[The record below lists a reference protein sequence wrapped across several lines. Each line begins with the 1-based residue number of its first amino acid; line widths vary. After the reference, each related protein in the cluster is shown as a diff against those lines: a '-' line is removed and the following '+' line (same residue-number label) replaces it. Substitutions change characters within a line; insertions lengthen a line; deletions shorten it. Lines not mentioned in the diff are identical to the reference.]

1 MGARGLMA
9 SRRKR
14 REKNPLRQRSVVGA
28 ASSKR
33 AKQLGP
39 LGCNAGHS
47 PEQIPSSPFCF
58 RRSAA
63 AAAAGDLGA
72 GGKER
77 TENPPSPSSTDG
89 VPPSP
94 AAHVRARTDGIA
106 WINSSPRGSRGA
118 CAIFTRIEP
127 RSGGDEIP
135 FFSCVWAFS
144 ARGPLT
150 RRSRA
155 RPVPPGPLR
164 PTAARAAPRG
174 GTTWAQRQRSAH
186 PSR

>member
-1 MGARGLMA
+1 MSPSIWAFGVVVGARGLMA

-77 TENPPSPSSTDG
+77 TENPPGPPLTDG
-89 VPPSP
+89 VPSSP
-94 AAHVRARTDGIA
+94 AAHVRARTDGIV

-118 CAIFTRIEP
+118 CAIFKLGYP
-127 RSGGDEIP
+127 LN
-135 FFSCVWAFS
+135 FQFSVAHSASEHTVMSLWAVLLE
-144 ARGPLT
+144 AR
-150 RRSRA
+150 
-155 RPVPPGPLR
+155 V
-164 PTAARAAPRG
+164 
-174 GTTWAQRQRSAH
+174 
-186 PSR
+186 

>member
-1 MGARGLMA
+1 MFGVVVGAHGLLA

-72 GGKER
+72 GGRKER
-77 TENPPSPSSTDG
+77 TENPPGPPLTDG
-89 VPPSP
+89 VPSSP
-94 AAHVRARTDGIA
+94 AAAAHVRARTDGINRLLLLG
-106 WINSSPRGSRGA
+106 I
-118 CAIFTRIEP
+118 
-127 RSGGDEIP
+127 GG
-135 FFSCVWAFS
+135 
-144 ARGPLT
+144 
-150 RRSRA
+150 
-155 RPVPPGPLR
+155 
-164 PTAARAAPRG
+164 RG
-174 GTTWAQRQRSAH
+174 GALSSLRTGHRHLFALHALKPATALTAICTMPKPPAAAAALGH
-186 PSR
+186 YLICPNPSTNWNGR